1 VVTSRPAPRPDP
13 GAARGTPRGSPPG
26 DRTGLLLGVGS
37 YLLWGILPLY
47 FPLVRPA
54 GAAEIVAHRVVWSL
68 VLCAAV
74 LAITGQ
80 AGALR
85 AAIRSRRSLAL
96 LSIAA
101 VLIGVNWL
109 TYVFAVLADHVIE
122 ASLGYFINPLVTVLL
137 AVFLL
142 HERLRPLQWWALG
155 AGAFAVV
162 VITVG
167 YGRLPWISLVLAFTF
182 GLYGLV
188 KNRVG
193 RRVNALTGLT
203 IETAVLAPLALGYL
217 LWLERSGDGSFTN
230 HGLSHAA
237 LLVAAGVVTALPLIM
252 FAGAAR
258 RLPLSIIGLLQY
270 LAPILQFLVGLLV
283 FHEAM
288 PAARWWGFALVWIAL
303 VVLSVDGLRS
313 LRSPS
318 SAGAPRALSGA

>member
-1 VVTSRPAPRPDP
+1 M
-13 GAARGTPRGSPPG
+13 
-26 DRTGLLLGVGS
+26 
-37 YLLWGILPLY
+37 
-47 FPLVRPA
+47 
-54 GAAEIVAHRVVWSL
+54 
-68 VLCAAV
+68 LCAAV

-80 AGALR
+80 SGPLL

-109 TYVFAVLADHVIE
+109 TYVFAVLAEHVIE

-142 HERLRPLQWWALG
+142 HERLRPLQWLALG
-155 AGAFAVV
+155 AGALAVV

-167 YGRLPWISLVLAFTF
+167 YGRLPWISIVLAFTF

-217 LWLERSGDGSFTN
+217 
-230 HGLSHAA
+230 A
-237 LLVAAGVVTALPLIM
+237 LH
-252 FAGAAR
+252 
-258 RLPLSIIGLLQY
+258 S
-270 LAPILQFLVGLLV
+270 
-283 FHEAM
+283 
-288 PAARWWGFALVWIAL
+288 
-303 VVLSVDGLRS
+303 
-313 LRSPS
+313 
-318 SAGAPRALSGA
+318 